1 MKIKCKKSITVPRT
15 MTATFWDER
24 LLSFTVFE
32 ALDNP
37 KSKQTKTRNEK
48 YAYIIEKFIVFKP
61 SKDQKYLI
69 YS

>member
-1 MKIKCKKSITVPRT
+1 MQEKYYSPRT

-24 LLSFTVFE
+24 LLSFKVFE

-61 SKDQKYLI
+61 
-69 YS
+69 